1 MCVESS
7 CNNCKLFWMPVKNL
21 YMYSLIWFYKSLYY
35 TYVYLLT
42 YQYILICSGKI
53 SISFWKILIV
63 WFIWCLFRSI
73 IKILWKLLVSS
84 ELKSNSYMC
93 LFVNFCEIAYWR
105 VIGCQLLV
113 YKVFEVSVQMNC
125 FVIKHNSGKVRL

>member
-1 MCVESS
+1 MVGLSKIKVSLNSVYFEFDDLYVLVEVNIYVWGNISLFYDWKMCVESS

-42 YQYILICSGKI
+42 YQYISICSGKI

-84 ELKSNSYMC
+84 ELIVLCAC
-93 LFVNFCEIAYWR
+93 L
-105 VIGCQLLV
+105 
-113 YKVFEVSVQMNC
+113 
-125 FVIKHNSGKVRL
+125 